1 MYYSLQII
9 SSEGC
14 EYRAVSVLAYEDES
28 LEFTSGFS
36 SIKDLCEWLHSFS
49 TFDPDEE
56 LTNIVAEVLLQ
67 KGTRSWGLDPVML
80 NQDVME
86 VAGAVLATVRQ
97 YISSLESPAGG

>member
-1 MYYSLQII
+1 MQII
-9 SSEGC
+9 SSAGC

-49 TFDPDEE
+49 AFDPDEE
-56 LTNIVAEVLLQ
+56 PTNIVAEVLLQ
-67 KGTRSWGLDPVML
+67 KGAHSWGLDPVTL
-80 NQDVME
+80 NQDLME